1 MTLIDEKPEGIPTTN
16 ALDGIDVEEP
26 GPSEI
31 RLGGMILTMLDDP
44 PGLGGRV
51 KLGIEVELT
60 ELCVRKNASGDDDGD
75 EDGEIVHYLKSKLVG
90 CWELG
95 KKRTGRNDDPNQP
108 ALVDVHDPDDDAAP
122 DGAE

>member
-1 MTLIDEKPEGIPTTN
+1 MTLITEKPNGIPTTN

-31 RLGGMILTMLDDP
+31 RLGRMILAMLEDP

-60 ELCVRKNASGDDDGD
+60 ELCVKKKVSGDDDGD
-75 EDGEIVHYLKSKLVG
+75 GDGELVHYLKAKLIGAWV
-90 CWELG
+90 LG
-95 KKRTGRNDDPNQP
+95 KKRTGRNDDPNQA
-108 ALVDVHDPDDDAAP
+108 ALVEVHDPDDDAV
-122 DGAE
+122 DGTEE